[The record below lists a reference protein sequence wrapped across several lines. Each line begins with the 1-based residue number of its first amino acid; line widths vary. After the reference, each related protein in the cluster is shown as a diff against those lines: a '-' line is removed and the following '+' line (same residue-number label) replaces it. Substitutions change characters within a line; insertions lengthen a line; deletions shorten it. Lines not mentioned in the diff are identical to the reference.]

1 MREQIEKLLNSE
13 ISTSAIAKGAR
24 VPWSTVEDLRMGK
37 TSMDKMTLLTA
48 EKLNDFAETKI
59 FIFTNKKGEK
69 MMERR
74 IEELLNGIY
83 ELEFQG
89 TMTFEEFA
97 DGYDFWVDEDDIL
110 LLEDRG
116 IKPINGVRKVGYVD
130 NGVIYAY

>member
-1 MREQIEKLLNSE
+1 MILRKRKYLSLQIKKEK
-13 ISTSAIAKGAR
+13 
-24 VPWSTVEDLRMGK
+24 
-37 TSMDKMTLLTA
+37 
-48 EKLNDFAETKI
+48 
-59 FIFTNKKGEK
+59 K

-116 IKPINGVRKVGYVD
+116 IKPIDGVRKVGYVD

>member
-1 MREQIEKLLNSE
+1 
-13 ISTSAIAKGAR
+13 
-24 VPWSTVEDLRMGK
+24 
-37 TSMDKMTLLTA
+37 
-48 EKLNDFAETKI
+48 
-59 FIFTNKKGEK
+59 
-69 MMERR
+69 MERR

-110 LLEDRG
+110 LLEERG
-116 IKPINGVRKVGYVD
+116 IKPIDGVRKVGYVD

>member
-24 VPWSTVEDLRMGK
+24 VPWSTVADLRMGK